1 MSRATKW
8 RCALGLHCVI
18 AQHRVYDR
26 SRDDWTVFQDCDKRM
41 TVQTLL
47 LKVEGAA
54 GNTVQLPED
63 VGLALDYL
71 GALGDGRYRCVVML
85 VLVLNVF
92 SYIPYIHV
100 TFFCSLSAARATPVG
115 THTFL
120 TYMSPFFVRCL
131 RRVPLLG
138 DSGLV
143 VHRRCGASLLARV
156 KECVGSADD
165 ADGAD
170 GRVEGCRFL
179 VEAAGLDGCW
189 LCLISFQYSINP
201 LSISY

>member
-1 MSRATKW
+1 MSRATKR

-47 LKVEGAA
+47 LKAEGAA

-63 VGLALDYL
+63 VRLALDYL

-100 TFFCSLSAARATPVG
+100 TFFCSLSAAPPPPR
-115 THTFL
+115 
-120 TYMSPFFVRCL
+120 L
-131 RRVPLLG
+131 R
-138 DSGLV
+138 
-143 VHRRCGASLLARV
+143 
-156 KECVGSADD
+156 
-165 ADGAD
+165 
-170 GRVEGCRFL
+170 GR
-179 VEAAGLDGCW
+179 
-189 LCLISFQYSINP
+189 
-201 LSISY
+201 